1 MRGNSLEG
9 TNELIFEIGIFF
21 FFFLTFCTILLI
33 YA

>member
-21 FFFLTFCTILLI
+21 FFLTFCTILLI